1 MLLRSSSHLHASLWH
16 ALVYTRAGDRVYPA
30 VLLKIF
36 FSRTAA
42 FPKGKQ
48 NGEKKEL
55 LYLIITVDENIV

>member
-16 ALVYTRAGDRVYPA
+16 ALVNTSAGDGVSCCSA
-30 VLLKIF
+30 ESF

-48 NGEKKEL
+48 NGEKKEHL
-55 LYLIITVDENIV
+55 